1 MNPAH
6 ETDSTFIGRERE
18 LDTLAS
24 GLDDAA
30 SGRPRYFLV
39 TGDAGIGKTRTLEE
53 LVRRTRLPE
62 ARVLWGRAPEQAGAP
77 SYWPWIRALEHY
89 ATRAN
94 ARTLQVTLADDGP
107 VLTYLVPAIRQR
119 CPEVEPAPPQ
129 GGDVEARF
137 ALLDAVT
144 GLLRRAA
151 ATDPLLVVLEDLHW
165 ADEASLALLGFV
177 AGELRA
183 AHLLL
188 VATCREHE
196 PHQRMRGFAD
206 AVRLAQRIALRGL
219 DRTAVGDLVAR
230 ATVDAPDPALV
241 SRLHDLTGGNPFYLD
256 EVLRVLAD
264 DDRLRDHGR
273 DAAPVPLPDS
283 VRETLRRRLEPLD
296 PEDRDLLSLASVVGR
311 EFDVVLLAHAAAS
324 TADAALGHLAAA
336 VAAGLLEESST
347 AGRFRFA
354 HALVHETVYGDLL
367 PATRA
372 RLHQRVAAA
381 LEARAVADHADA
393 PLAEL
398 AAHYARAAP
407 LGTAAQAVEWS
418 VRAAEQAAG
427 LFAYGDAIAHY
438 ERALAALALLAP
450 DERRRLQIQLALGE
464 VAVRAARYPQ
474 ARQAFE
480 QAARRARALGDKDSF
495 VLAALSFAEASP
507 PTGAPNPAVIAL
519 LQEALEAVG
528 EADGFSRALTQ
539 AMLGQALYFSEL
551 ERSQALSA
559 EALATARRTG
569 NPVALSLA
577 LLYRQVALSGP
588 GDVEERLAMV
598 EEALTVAGSLGFEP
612 ALHHGEVARVFC
624 LLELGRVAEAAEA
637 VARMQ
642 QNAERVRLPDRQWRA
657 LVHRA
662 GLAILDGRFTEA
674 VRVAAE
680 ALAVRREASDPTA
693 MRLFTMQTYLCRR
706 ETGEL
711 GGLEDPI
718 RSQTAEF
725 PALGSWRCLL
735 AGMLAETGRLEEA
748 RLILDSLAPEN
759 FAAIRRDF
767 NYPPA
772 LAMLATPVS
781 LLRDRQRAATLY
793 RLLLPFAERNVVLPV
808 YSPGALGSAHR
819 YLAILA
825 ATEGDPERAATH
837 FEAALAANARLGA
850 RPALAHTQHEYARL
864 LLARARPGDGE
875 RAAEARASALELAE
889 ACGMTRL
896 RTELMELPGTA
907 APDAPTATRDTSF
920 SMQALLRRDAGSWT
934 VAYGSDNFQLKDTK
948 GIGLLQ
954 RLLRHPGHELHVLD
968 LAGGGGP
975 VEEGGGARAVGELLD
990 PAARDAYKRRL
1001 EDLRDAL
1008 DEAQRFN
1015 DLGRAARAEQEIAFL
1030 TDELARTVGLG
1041 ERSRTATGAAERARV
1056 NVSRTI
1062 GAVVKKIAAGS
1073 PALGQHLTAAVRTG
1087 YFCSYAPDPRVRVDW
1102 TF

>member
-1 MNPAH
+1 MEPAH
-6 ETDSTFIGRERE
+6 ETDSTFVGRERE

-24 GLDDAA
+24 GLHEAA

-53 LVRRTRLPE
+53 LVRRTRLAE

-77 SYWPWIRALEHY
+77 SYWPWIRALDHY
-89 ATRAN
+89 ATRTDAG
-94 ARTLQVTLADDGP
+94 TLPETLADDGP
-107 VLTYLVPAIRQR
+107 VLGYLVPAIRQR

-144 GLLRRAA
+144 GFLRRAA
-151 ATDPLLVVLEDLHW
+151 ATDPLLLVLEDLHW

-183 AHLLL
+183 ARLLL

-264 DDRLRDHGR
+264 DGRLRDHGR

-296 PEDRDLLSLASVVGR
+296 PEDRELLSLASVVGR
-311 EFDVVLLAHAAAS
+311 EFDVVLLAHAAGS
-324 TADAALGHLAAA
+324 TTDAALGHLAAA
-336 VAAGLLEESST
+336 VAAGLLEESS

-367 PATRA
+367 AVARA

-381 LEARAVADHADA
+381 LEARAVADHVDA
-393 PLAEL
+393 PLDEL

-450 DERRRLQIQLALGE
+450 DERKRLQIHLALGE

-495 VLAALSFAEASP
+495 VLAALSFADASP
-507 PTGAPNPAVIAL
+507 PTGAPNPTVIAL

-528 EADGFSRALTQ
+528 EVDGFSRALTL

-551 ERSQALSA
+551 DPSQALTA

-569 NPVALSLA
+569 DPFALSLA

-598 EEALTVAGSLGFEP
+598 EEALAVAGSLGFEP

-642 QNAERVRLPDRQWRA
+642 QDAERVRLPDRQWRA

-662 GLAILDGRFTEA
+662 GLAILDGRFSEA

-711 GGLEDPI
+711 GGVEDPI
-718 RSQTAEF
+718 RSLTAEY

-735 AGMLAETGRLEEA
+735 AGLLAETGRLEEA
-748 RLILDSLAPEN
+748 RVILDSLAPEN

-772 LAMLATPVS
+772 LALLAKPVS
-781 LLRDRQRAATLY
+781 LLGDRQRAATLY

-825 ATEGDPERAATH
+825 ATEGDPERAASH
-837 FEAALAANARLGA
+837 FEAALATNARLGA

-875 RAAEARASALELAE
+875 RAAELRASALELTE

-896 RTELMELPGTA
+896 RAELMELPGVA
-907 APDAPTATRDTSF
+907 APDAPKATRDASS
-920 SMQALLRRDAGSWT
+920 SMQALLRRDAGFWT
-934 VAYGSDNFQLKDTK
+934 VAFGSDSFRLKDAK

-954 RLLRHPGHELHVLD
+954 RLLRHPGRELHVLD
-968 LAGGGGP
+968 LAGGGAP
-975 VEEGGGARAVGELLD
+975 IEEGGGRAAGELLD

-1008 DEAQRFN
+1008 DEAQHFN
-1015 DLGRAARAEQEIAFL
+1015 DLERAARAEQEIAFL

-1041 ERSRTATGAAERARV
+1041 ARSRTAAGAAERARV
-1056 NVSRTI
+1056 NVTRTI

>member
-1 MNPAH
+1 MDPAH
-6 ETDSTFIGRERE
+6 ETDSTFVGRERE
-18 LDTLAS
+18 LDALAA
-24 GLDDAA
+24 GLHDAA

-39 TGDAGIGKTRTLEE
+39 TGDAGIGKTRTTEE
-53 LVRRTRLPE
+53 LVRRAQLPE
-62 ARVLWGRAPEQAGAP
+62 SRVLWGRAPEQAGAP

-89 ATRAN
+89 ITRAD
-94 ARTLQVTLADDGP
+94 ARTLPEALAGDGP
-107 VLTYLVPAIRQR
+107 VLAYLVPAIRQR
-119 CPEVEPAPPQ
+119 CPDIDPVAPR

-137 ALLDAVT
+137 TLLDAVT
-144 GLLRRAA
+144 GFLRRAA
-151 ATDPLLVVLEDLHW
+151 ATDPLLLVLEDLHW
-165 ADEASLALLGFV
+165 ADEASLTLLGFV

-183 AHLLL
+183 TRLLL

-206 AVRLAQRIALRGL
+206 AVRLAHRIALRGL
-219 DRTAVGDLVAR
+219 DRTAVGDLIAR
-230 ATVDAPDPALV
+230 ATLDAPDPALV
-241 SRLHDLTGGNPFYLD
+241 ARLHDLTGGNPFYLD

-264 DDRLRDHGR
+264 DDRLRDRGR

-296 PEDRDLLSLASVVGR
+296 PEDRELLSLASVVGR
-311 EFDVVLLAHAAAS
+311 EFDVVLLSAAAGS
-324 TADAALGHLAAA
+324 SADAALGHLAAA
-336 VAAGLLEESST
+336 VTAGLLEESST

-367 PATRA
+367 PAARA
-372 RLHQRVAAA
+372 RFHQRVAAA
-381 LEARAVADHADA
+381 LEARAAAEHADA

-407 LGTAAQAVEWS
+407 LGTAAQAVEWC

-450 DERRRLQIQLALGE
+450 DERRRLQLHLALGE

-507 PTGAPNPAVIAL
+507 PTGASNPALIAL
-519 LQEALEAVG
+519 LQEALVAVG
-528 EADGFSRALTQ
+528 EADGFSRALTL

-551 ERSQALSA
+551 DRSQALSA

-569 NPVALSLA
+569 DPVALSLA

-598 EEALTVAGSLGFEP
+598 DEARTVAGSIGFEP

-624 LLELGRVAEAAEA
+624 LLELGRVGEAAEA

-642 QNAERVRLPDRQWRA
+642 QDAERVRLPDRQWRA

-662 GLAILDGRFTEA
+662 GLAILDGRFAEA

-718 RSQTAEF
+718 RTQTAEY
-725 PALGSWRCLL
+725 PTLGSWRCLL
-735 AGMLAETGRLEEA
+735 AELLAETGRLEEA
-748 RLILDSLAPEN
+748 RVILDSLAPED

-772 LAMLATPVS
+772 LALLATPVS
-781 LLRDRQRAATLY
+781 LLEDRQRAATLY

-808 YSPGALGSAHR
+808 YSPAALGSAHL
-819 YLAILA
+819 YLGILA
-825 ATEGDPERAATH
+825 ATERDPERAATH

-864 LLARARPGDGE
+864 LLSRAHPGDRE
-875 RAAEARASALELAE
+875 RAADLRAAALELAE

-896 RTELMELPGTA
+896 RADLMELPSAG
-907 APDAPTATRDTSF
+907 APDAPTATRDASPG
-920 SMQALLRRDAGSWT
+920 MQALLRRDAGFWT
-934 VAYGSDNFQLKDTK
+934 VAYGSDRFRLKDTK

-954 RLLRHPGHELHVLD
+954 TLLRHPGRELHVID
-968 LAGGGGP
+968 LAGGGAP
-975 VEEGGGARAVGELLD
+975 IEEGGGRAAGELLD
-990 PAARDAYKRRL
+990 PAARTAYKRRL

-1008 DEAQRFN
+1008 DEAERFN
-1015 DLGRAARAEQEIAFL
+1015 DLERAARAEQEIAFL
-1030 TDELARTVGLG
+1030 TDELARAVGLG
-1041 ERSRTATGAAERARV
+1041 GRSRTAASGAERARV

-1062 GAVVKKIAAGS
+1062 GAVMKKIAAGS

-1087 YFCSYAPDPRVRVDW
+1087 YFCSYAPDPRVCIDW